1 MFVEKYDPTQ
11 TVSFASLEEENV
23 RNNYSAVPSVQQFLF
38 FMTCILVLGPAEDP
52 FPCLSV

>member
-38 FMTCILVLGPAEDP
+38 FMTCILLVRWGRICL
-52 FPCLSV
+52 PC